1 MESTTDFGALES
13 HASKAKWSTSSER
26 DVADEMEETARPGRE
41 CRLPRNDAFLEGLS
55 SFLEGPSSPK
65 PTFFVSDVSVLVSV
79 RYASSESNES
89 EPREAIAFSSDL
101 CESSTALSRP
111 SLFDR
116 DCFIT
121 VSAETAGFIA
131 CLTTCGC
138 LESNVRTDVR
148 KEYGAYV
155 LNVTIL
161 IGLG

>member
-26 DVADEMEETARPGRE
+26 DVTDEMEETARPGRE
-41 CRLPRNDAFLEGLS
+41 CLLPRNDAFLEG
-55 SFLEGPSSPK
+55 PSSPE
-65 PTFFVSDVSVLVSV
+65 PSFFVSDASVLVSV

-121 VSAETAGFIA
+121 ASAERSG
-131 CLTTCGC
+131 
-138 LESNVRTDVR
+138 
-148 KEYGAYV
+148 
-155 LNVTIL
+155 
-161 IGLG
+161 